1 MVEFLQAYGI
11 WIFLGLLFL
20 LVLRSGRGSG
30 FSCGMGDHADR
41 RQEDNEES
49 LEQEPD
55 DVGRRS
61 RGCH

>member
-30 FSCGMGDHADR
+30 SCCGVGDHADR
-41 RQEDNEES
+41 RQEDRKES
-49 LEQEPD
+49 PEQEPD
-55 DVGRRS
+55 DVGHRS
-61 RGCH
+61 RRCH